1 MNSITI
7 SGNLTKKPE
16 LKTTPTNK
24 MVAVA
29 RIAVNSGKNNHALF
43 IDVELW
49 EDHAKALAD
58 AVTGQKLTVQ
68 GRLASEEWKDKQTG
82 ATRSHI
88 KIVATQRPE
97 LAAPSKATEPEV
109 PAQAGH
115 A

>member
-24 MVAVA
+24 TVAVA
-29 RIAVNSGKNNHALF
+29 RIAVNTGTNNQALF

-49 EDHAKALAD
+49 EDHAKAVAD

-68 GRLASEEWKDKQTG
+68 GRLASEQWKDKQTG
-82 ATRSHI
+82 AARSRI
-88 KIVATQRPE
+88 KNVATQRPE
-97 LAAPSKATEPEV
+97 LTAPRKAAEAEA